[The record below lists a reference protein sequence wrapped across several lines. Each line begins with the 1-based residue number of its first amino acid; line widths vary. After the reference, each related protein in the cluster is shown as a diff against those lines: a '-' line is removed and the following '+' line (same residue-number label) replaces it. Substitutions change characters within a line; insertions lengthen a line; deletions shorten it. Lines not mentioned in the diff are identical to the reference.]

1 MGNVVIQYRKLFLK
15 CLIITQRRKPVH
27 RSRLMTLAAVM
38 WIGMIA
44 ALLFSDIN
52 TIAAQ
57 TPQAAQTAL
66 AAPKVEAQP
75 KEQAILLPARVD
87 NIAPAAK
94 AAAPVTA
101 QPGAPDVVVAPYSE
115 YVVTQGLHG
124 YSYGHAAIDLTG
136 GNGAAILSPINGS
149 VTQNFVDYL
158 GNTTLVIEND
168 YYQVTLMH
176 GLYTAAVGQVLSAG
190 QVIGSESN
198 QGNTVDWWGQSCR
211 GRDCGYHTHL
221 NIFDKRIGSNTNP
234 LGLMP

>member
-1 MGNVVIQYRKLFLK
+1 M
-15 CLIITQRRKPVH
+15 H
-27 RSRLMTLAAVM
+27 RSKLMTLAAFM

-66 AAPKVEAQP
+66 AAPVTALLSESAVVPPEQEAVLLPVRVENIQPAADAQP
-75 KEQAILLPARVD
+75 LA
-87 NIAPAAK
+87 
-94 AAAPVTA
+94 A
-101 QPGAPDVVVAPYSE
+101 QPAAPDVVVAPYDE
-115 YVVTQGLHG
+115 YVVSQGPHG
-124 YSYGHAAIDLTG
+124 YSYGHAAIDMTA
-136 GNGAAILSPINGS
+136 GNGATILSPINGS
-149 VTQNFVDYL
+149 VTQNFIDYL

-176 GLYTAAVGQVLSAG
+176 GFYSAQVGEMLSAG

-198 QGNTVDWWGQSCR
+198 QGNTVDWWGRSCR

-221 NIFDKRIGSNTNP
+221 NIFDKRIGSNVNP
-234 LGLMP
+234 LGLIE